1 MAASQHHHLPLPLVS
16 AIVLCLA
23 TLAAAAPTPT
33 LPPSPSPEP
42 EPEPTAYQMLERYNL
57 TQGIL
62 PEGVTGYVLRPD
74 GSFEVYLP
82 GDCSFRAGS
91 IQVRYSSRIAGSI
104 RPESITGVEG
114 VKVKLLLAWVQ
125 VTQVDRDGDQL
136 RFSAGPIS
144 KSFPVET
151 FAHSPQCS

>member
-1 MAASQHHHLPLPLVS
+1 MAAKHNHLPLLLLS

-23 TLAAAAPTPT
+23 TASPTPT
-33 LPPSPSPEP
+33 LAPSP

-57 TQGIL
+57 TAGIL

-91 IQVRYSSRIAGSI
+91 MQVRYSSRVAGSI

-114 VKVKLLLAWVQ
+114 VKVKLLLAWVG

-151 FAHSPQCS
+151 FAHSPQCG